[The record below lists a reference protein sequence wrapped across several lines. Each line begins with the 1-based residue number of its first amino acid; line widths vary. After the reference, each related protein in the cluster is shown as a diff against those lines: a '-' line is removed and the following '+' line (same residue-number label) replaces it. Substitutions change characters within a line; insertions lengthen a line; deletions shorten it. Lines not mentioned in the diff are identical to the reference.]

1 MSIIN
6 KIFKILLIFT
16 FIYSFS
22 SECLYSQYATI
33 KGFIYEKETG
43 EPIIFTNVFLK
54 KTTIGGVTDVNG
66 YFVISKIPPGNYTLM
81 VTFLGYD
88 SLVMPISLKANDIIT
103 KKLILTKASYNLD
116 VVNISAEK
124 EETRQETKISVT
136 KVTPKQLK
144 QIPSIGGQADLA
156 QYLQVIPG
164 VIFTG
169 DQGGQLYIRG
179 GSPIQNKVLLDGMV
193 IYNPFHSIGLF
204 SVFETDIIRN
214 ADVYTGGF
222 GAEYGDRISSVMDIT
237 TRDGSKKRFGGKL
250 NSSTFGAG
258 LLLEGPLSK
267 EKDNNSNSTSFIIS
281 AKNSYLAESSKIFYK
296 YIDTAGLPFNFNDL
310 YAKLSFNGSNGSKL
324 NIFGFHFNDNVKNY
338 QALADFNWK
347 TTGVGANFVVVPGS
361 SSVLMEGVV
370 AYSNYLITM
379 IDKDALPKQSEING
393 FNMGLDF
400 SYFLGKDQF
409 KYGIELQGFK
419 TDYTFY
425 NAVKR
430 ELRQSEN
437 TTEIAGYLKYKSTVG
452 KFLFEPSIRFQYYA
466 SLSEMSIE
474 PRYAMK
480 FLVSDRLRLKLA
492 TGIYS
497 QNLIDAKSDRDVVNL
512 FYGFLSGPDNLPE
525 KFKGETVTSKLQ
537 KAQHAIFGIEYDIMD
552 HLTVNLE
559 GYYKNFSQL
568 TNINRNKIFDDT
580 DPYNDKTSLSYKP
593 EYLRKDFIIEDGNA
607 YGLDYSMKYDFKRVY
622 IWAVYS
628 LGYVNRSD
636 ELQDYVPHYD
646 RRHNVN
652 LLLSYIIGAK
662 LDWEFNIRW
671 NYGSGFPF
679 TKTAGYY
686 EKIPFSSI
694 NQNITTTNGGI
705 GVLYDE
711 LNTGRLP
718 EYHRLDFALKKKFEI
733 AKNSQLELNVS
744 ITNAYNRDN
753 LFYFNTLRNERV
765 NQLPFMPSF
774 GLSLTF

>member
-1 MSIIN
+1 MSLISN
-6 KIFKILLIFT
+6 IFKISIISFFIIF
-16 FIYSFS
+16 FS
-22 SECLYSQYATI
+22 NKTIQAQYGTI
-33 KGFIYEKETG
+33 KGFVYEKETG

-54 KTTIGGVTDVNG
+54 KTSIGGTTDVNG

-81 VTFLGYD
+81 LTYLGYD
-88 SLVMPISLKANDIIT
+88 SLVMPVTIKSNEVIT
-103 KKLILTKASYNLD
+103 KKLILTKAAYNLG
-116 VVNISAEK
+116 VVSISAER
-124 EETRQETKISVT
+124 EEARQETKTSVT

-164 VIFTG
+164 VVFTG

-237 TRDGSKKRFGGKL
+237 TRDGSKKRLGGKFS
-250 NSSTFGAG
+250 SSTFGAG
-258 LLLEGPLSK
+258 ILLEGPLNK
-267 EKDNNSNSTSFIIS
+267 EKENNSNSTSFILS
-281 AKNSYLAESSKIFYK
+281 AKNSYLAQSSKIFYK
-296 YIDTAGLPFNFNDL
+296 YIDSAGLPFNFNDL
-310 YAKLSFNGSNGSKL
+310 YAKLSFNGANGSKL
-324 NIFGFHFNDNVKNY
+324 NLFGFHFNDNVKNY

-347 TTGVGANFVVVPGS
+347 TSGIGANFVIVPGN
-361 SSVLMEGVV
+361 SSVLMDGVV

-379 IDKDALPKQSEING
+379 LDKDALPKQSEING
-393 FNMGLDF
+393 FNMGLNF
-400 SYFLGKDQF
+400 TYFLGKDQF
-409 KYGIELQGFK
+409 QYGIEMQGFK

-430 ELRQSEN
+430 ELRQSES
-437 TTEIAGYLKYKSTVG
+437 TTEIAGYFKYKSSVG

-480 FLVSDRLRLKLA
+480 FLASDKIRLKFA
-492 TGIYS
+492 GGIYS

-512 FYGFLSGPDNLPE
+512 FYGFLSGPENLPE
-525 KFKGETVTSKLQ
+525 KFKGEVVSSKLQ
-537 KAQHAIFGIEYDIMD
+537 KAQHAIIGIEYDVLN
-552 HLTVNLE
+552 HLTINLE
-559 GYYKNFSQL
+559 GYFKNFSQL
-568 TNINRNKIFDDT
+568 SNINRNKIFDDIE
-580 DPYNDKTSLSYKP
+580 PYNNKSSINYKP
-593 EYLRKDFIIEDGNA
+593 DYLRKDFIIEKGNA
-607 YGLDYSMKYDFKRVY
+607 YGIDYSMKYDYKRIY
-622 IWAVYS
+622 LWAVYS
-628 LGYVNRSD
+628 LGYVNRTD
-636 ELQDYVPHYD
+636 EFEDYVPHYD

-662 LDWEFNIRW
+662 LDWEFNVRW

-679 TKTAGYY
+679 TETTGNY
-686 EKIPFSSI
+686 EKITFSDI
-694 NQNITTTNGGI
+694 NQNITTSNGQI
-705 GVLYDE
+705 GTLYGN
-711 LNTGRLP
+711 LNTRRLP
-718 EYHRLDFALKKKFEI
+718 EYHRLDFTLKKKFEI
-733 AKNSQLELNVS
+733 AKNSTLETNVS
-744 ITNAYNRDN
+744 VTNAYNREN